1 MWFAT
6 WNLLVCIQ
14 SSGSLSHLVP
24 TCLLAG
30 FFKKLTDAE
39 FELDEQEELMAE
51 LDDAI
56 AAAPEAE
63 DEEEDS
69 EEESD

>member
-1 MWFAT
+1 MAHCPT
-6 WNLLVCIQ
+6 WC
-14 SSGSLSHLVP
+14 S
-24 TCLLAG
+24 CLLAG